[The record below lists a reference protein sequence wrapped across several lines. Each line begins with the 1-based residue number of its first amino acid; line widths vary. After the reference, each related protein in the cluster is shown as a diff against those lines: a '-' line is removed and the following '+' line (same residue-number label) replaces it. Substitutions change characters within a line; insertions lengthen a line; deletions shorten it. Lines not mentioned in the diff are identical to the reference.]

1 MSPFSHK
8 NTGVTMV
15 MSIDEMKLVDRARAQ
30 LDQLMLQVA
39 NRDASMKKNA
49 ADTALVDF
57 KTYFSNR
64 EFSLTGSDWNVSAT
78 HGSIVFVLAIKNAAT
93 GGPECLIL
101 KFPEMLR
108 RAPLTVYLE
117 AQTPKVGANAPG
129 AADTAKS
136 VMQQIED
143 RMTEMRDRL
152 AAPPVR
158 WIYFTKS
165 ETAERK
171 DYMSFTRLLDVEC
184 P

>member
-1 MSPFSHK
+1 M
-8 NTGVTMV
+8 G

-78 HGSIVFVLAIKNAAT
+78 HGSIVFALAIKNAPT

-117 AQTPKVGANAPG
+117 AQVAKPVANSSAVAEP
-129 AADTAKS
+129 AKS
-136 VMQQIED
+136 VMQEIED
-143 RMTEMRDRL
+143 RMTQMRDRL

-158 WIYFTKS
+158 WMYYTKPDAP
-165 ETAERK
+165 TPERK

>member
-1 MSPFSHK
+1 
-8 NTGVTMV
+8 MV

-39 NRDASMKKNA
+39 NREASMKKTA

-64 EFSLTGSDWNVSAT
+64 EFSLSGSDWNVSAT
-78 HGSIVFVLAIKNAAT
+78 HGSIVFVLAIKNAPT

-108 RAPLTVYLE
+108 REPLTVYLE
-117 AQTPKVGANAPG
+117 AQAPKVNANAPST
-129 AADTAKS
+129 AEPAKS
-136 VMQQIED
+136 VMQEIED
-143 RMTEMRDRL
+143 RMTQMRDRL
-152 AAPPVR
+152 AEPPTR
-158 WIYFTKS
+158 WIYYTKT
-165 ETAERK
+165 ETPTLSRK
-171 DYMSFTRLLDVEC
+171 DYTSFTRLLDVEC